1 MEEPCSSNQEA
12 IKQAILDYAEGIY
25 EVDPSRIER
34 SVHPDLV
41 KGGFFKDDDTTGY
54 SFTSMTFEQMV
65 ELAKTYNKDRKMPQD
80 APREITIFHATD
92 QIASAQLVAW
102 WGIDYMH
109 LAKYNNKW
117 KIVHVLW
124 QTHPRQD
131 NRLADI
137 Y

>member
-1 MEEPCSSNQEA
+1 MEEECHINQEA

-41 KGGFFKDDDTTGY
+41 KGGFFKEDGRTGY
-54 SFTSMTFEQMV
+54 SFTSMSFEQMV
-65 ELAKTYNKDRKMPQD
+65 ELAKTYNKDGKMPQD
-80 APREITIFHATD
+80 ALREVTILNATD
-92 QIASAQLVAW
+92 QIASAKLVAW
-102 WGIDYMH
+102 WGTDYMH

-117 KIVHVLW
+117 KIIHVLW
-124 QTHPRQD
+124 QTHQQQD

-137 Y
+137 